1 MSKIVRTPIVVA
13 TTENIASAIPLEP
26 LYDKKNN
33 DLIIKNKDGNTST
46 SLYKSFKEKLI
57 KDGYMSSKYL
67 GDAKNKKIYGF
78 TIDLNENDPSDSVS
92 YIHDC
97 SDFAP
102 MSFNSDGSCNY
113 GVWYNIIKNYFGI
126 APCLVKPSGSVKELM
141 DTNYSKS
148 ADGLADFDI
157 ESGDSGDVFIRF
169 TKKYYKIE
177 VCDDTFTF
185 KVANYKV
192 DDSYIC
198 DAFLDKDG
206 IESDVMYIAAY
217 RSCIQNNEIRSL
229 SNKQPAPFYNIS
241 DVRNNITSRKGDYIG
256 FNISRYIY
264 LQCLLW
270 LFTKN
275 CNTKSLLE
283 YSGKTKEYTGY
294 LNKIGLFY
302 SSPTGYK
309 LFGIEN
315 FMANNTFIEGILI
328 KDNQIKYKLAG
339 NYDKLIQYKT
349 AINNDVLDTGYISKI
364 TIYDGRLVLP
374 LVNKGSSSG
383 IFGIKYNNNITDS
396 ITPLV
401 MTMNNIRL
409 GGYNSAYSLLT
420 FCKEV

>member
-1 MSKIVRTPIVVA
+1 
-13 TTENIASAIPLEP
+13 
-26 LYDKKNN
+26 
-33 DLIIKNKDGNTST
+33 
-46 SLYKSFKEKLI
+46 
-57 KDGYMSSKYL
+57 
-67 GDAKNKKIYGF
+67 
-78 TIDLNENDPSDSVS
+78 
-92 YIHDC
+92 
-97 SDFAP
+97 
-102 MSFNSDGSCNY
+102 
-113 GVWYNIIKNYFGI
+113 
-126 APCLVKPSGSVKELM
+126 
-141 DTNYSKS
+141 
-148 ADGLADFDI
+148 
-157 ESGDSGDVFIRF
+157 
-169 TKKYYKIE
+169 
-177 VCDDTFTF
+177 
-185 KVANYKV
+185 
-192 DDSYIC
+192 
-198 DAFLDKDG
+198 
-206 IESDVMYIAAY
+206 MYIAAY

-241 DVRNNITSRKGDYIG
+241 DVRNNITNRKGDYIG

-328 KDNQIKYKLAG
+328 KDKQIKYKLAG

-349 AINNDVLDTGYISKI
+349 AINNDILDTGYISKI